1 LYYSNQQKRGS
12 PYPPDLVQ
20 LWDDLRAVAGLCECL
35 HVSWF
40 PSAATFK
47 YDAIYTELF
56 SRHPELRLISQCQV
70 VAPAIDLDISPHLS
84 LFGFTGTVFHPFLK
98 FPELFPLPFPN
109 GDSPLDFLADPRRA
123 GRLYSEPSYIAEE
136 LVLCWI
142 GRARR
147 ALAGG
152 PYELYA

>member
-1 LYYSNQQKRGS
+1 
-12 PYPPDLVQ
+12 
-20 LWDDLRAVAGLCECL
+20 LRAVARLRDHL
-35 HVSWF
+35 HVSED

-56 SRHPELRLISQCQV
+56 SRHPELHLISQCQV
-70 VAPAIDLDISPHLS
+70 VAPDGFDINYHLP
-84 LFGFTGTVFHPFLK
+84 LFGWTGAVFRPFLK

-136 LVLCWI
+136 LVLRWI
-142 GRARR
+142 GRVRR
-147 ALAGG
+147 VLAGG
-152 PYELYA
+152 PCELYP

>member
-1 LYYSNQQKRGS
+1 
-12 PYPPDLVQ
+12 LVQ
-20 LWDDLRAVAGLCECL
+20 LWDDLRAVAGLRHYLC
-35 HVSWF
+35 VSED
-40 PSAATFK
+40 PSAVTFK

-56 SRHPELRLISQCQV
+56 SRHPELRLISQCLV
-70 VAPAIDLDISPHLS
+70 VAPGNTWTIEEHLP
-84 LFGFTGTVFHPFLK
+84 LFGWTGTVFRPFLK

-136 LVLCWI
+136 LVLRWI

-147 ALAGG
+147 VLAGG
-152 PYELYA
+152 PCELYP